1 MNALFVLRPAKLWAF
16 NFGHPCPPSKKGE
29 VLLLGLTEPTMVGDC
44 NCLEVCFKNRLFL
57 QPITAVFR
65 TAVQSVKTLYIFE
78 NGVWGV
84 APSGVRAAA
93 PHSAPA
99 RMPGRVCRKALHDAE
114 PTKHTQP
121 FPRGRGLGLGIENK
135 HFFGKTDFF
144 YSLEPPCFARR
155 FYTYVQ
161 NTQNPAD
168 NFGYN
173 LTFATLQRKAH
184 CVILSTTKQKGAVYE
199 STT

>member
-1 MNALFVLRPAKLWAF
+1 MFSVACSVGFASCKT
-16 NFGHPCPPSKKGE
+16 FGKQPKHPCFGRSPNAGCQSL
-29 VLLLGLTEPTMVGDC
+29 VSLHRAATVCDLLQASLLGEGGSPT
-44 NCLEVCFKNRLFL
+44 L
-57 QPITAVFR
+57 
-65 TAVQSVKTLYIFE
+65 S
-78 NGVWGV
+78 
-84 APSGVRAAA
+84 
-93 PHSAPA
+93 
-99 RMPGRVCRKALHDAE
+99 
-114 PTKHTQP
+114 P

-173 LTFATLQRKAH
+173 LTLATLQRKVH